1 MYSLYDRVLG
11 CLATAGMGDGIG
23 APTEVMSRQEILE
36 KYGRITGFV
45 DGSTNLVAWGNRT
58 AEITD
63 DTSQMYEMVKAVIR
77 CGGEL
82 TAQEAGQAL
91 VRWSENYPRY
101 FPRNAGPT
109 TRNVIERL
117 KAGEDPCAVGRTG
130 GRYELGTSNGAIMR
144 IAGAGLCSPGD
155 LEGAIK
161 TAVAMTE
168 CSHATQ
174 IAFSAACAIA
184 CGIAQAMTSRCD
196 VHSVVKAC
204 VYGAKRGEEI
214 GLQKARI
221 AAGARVLPKILRAV
235 ELAYLADGPEEAE
248 VLLNDELGTDS
259 SAIAQ
264 TCALAIGLFVAA
276 DGDSAGSILGGANIG
291 GDTDTIACISGMLAG
306 ARNGYSALPEAW
318 RALFRQA
325 NPDLDLCGAAGEMV
339 RLIEKKYHTDVF

>member
-11 CLATAGMGDGIG
+11 CLVTAGMGDGIG
-23 APTEVMSRQEILE
+23 APTEAMSRQEILE

-144 IAGAGLCSPGD
+144 IAGAGLDVFSVEPIEPDNPLLTMDNCVCLPHSGGHTTEARART
-155 LEGAIK
+155 L
-161 TAVAMTE
+161 TMAVE
-168 CSHATQ
+168 Q
-174 IAFSAACAIA
+174 I
-184 CGIAQAMTSRCD
+184 
-196 VHSVVKAC
+196 
-204 VYGAKRGEEI
+204 
-214 GLQKARI
+214 
-221 AAGARVLPKILRAV
+221 ARVL
-235 ELAYLADGPEEAE
+235 DGQQPTMQ
-248 VLLNDELGTDS
+248 VNQL
-259 SAIAQ
+259 
-264 TCALAIGLFVAA
+264 
-276 DGDSAGSILGGANIG
+276 
-291 GDTDTIACISGMLAG
+291 
-306 ARNGYSALPEAW
+306 
-318 RALFRQA
+318 
-325 NPDLDLCGAAGEMV
+325 
-339 RLIEKKYHTDVF
+339 

>member
-1 MYSLYDRVLG
+1 M
-11 CLATAGMGDGIG
+11 
-23 APTEVMSRQEILE
+23 
-36 KYGRITGFV
+36 
-45 DGSTNLVAWGNRT
+45 
-58 AEITD
+58 
-63 DTSQMYEMVKAVIR
+63 
-77 CGGEL
+77 
-82 TAQEAGQAL
+82 
-91 VRWSENYPRY
+91 
-101 FPRNAGPT
+101 
-109 TRNVIERL
+109 
-117 KAGEDPCAVGRTG
+117 
-130 GRYELGTSNGAIMR
+130 
-144 IAGAGLCSPGD
+144 
-155 LEGAIK
+155 
-161 TAVAMTE
+161 
-168 CSHATQ
+168 
-174 IAFSAACAIA
+174 
-184 CGIAQAMTSRCD
+184 
-196 VHSVVKAC
+196 VKAC